1 MAEKMAKTEAQN
13 GHKAVY
19 RELKSK
25 RLGKD
30 FWLSLH
36 EREGE
41 VRTSKF
47 LKVKRRNP
55 KTGEY
60 AEVRIWNALEAA
72 ELAEALNEIIP
83 ELDPV
88 EKMDNG
94 WIPGR
99 DARQEVKSHA

>member
-1 MAEKMAKTEAQN
+1 MAEKMAEKEAQN

-36 EREGE
+36 EREDG

-47 LKVKRRNP
+47 RKVKRKNP

-60 AEVRIWNALEAA
+60 AEVRIWNAAEAA
-72 ELAEALNEIIP
+72 KLAEALNEIIP
-83 ELDPV
+83 ELELV
-88 EKMDNG
+88 EKRNG

-99 DARQEVKSHA
+99 DARQEVKADA